1 MTAATTPTTSSAS
14 ATTKAESATTYRPSR
29 EQWDALQAQFHF
41 FNAALFE
48 NKLPEPI
55 LNMSRHAKS
64 RGFFAPKRWQRGGDV
79 GDAKT
84 HEISLNPDYF
94 NRDQRSIASTLV
106 HEMAHLWQQVYGKN
120 ASRGYHDK
128 EWALKMETIGLM
140 PSSTGAPGGKRT
152 GKNMTHY
159 VVEGGAFALAWKQ
172 IEQQHSLPW
181 KSGMAVFGELPTA
194 KKKDP
199 SKLKYK
205 CSKCKAACWGKP
217 SLNIDCGDCGV
228 AFELVEPK

>member
-1 MTAATTPTTSSAS
+1 MQSRGRTGLVMNAVQSPTTKAAS
-14 ATTKAESATTYRPSR
+14 ATTKAASATTYRPSR

-48 NKLPEPI
+48 GKLPEPI

-64 RGFFAPKRWQRGGDV
+64 RGFFAPERWQRGGEADN
-79 GDAKT
+79 AKT
-84 HEISLNPDYF
+84 HEISLNPDCF

-106 HEMAHLWQQVYGKN
+106 HEMAHLWQATFGKN

-159 VVEGGAFALAWKQ
+159 IIEGGGFRACVEADRGTARA
-172 IEQQHSLPW
+172 
-181 KSGMAVFGELPTA
+181 AVEIRDGHA
-194 KKKDP
+194 R
-199 SKLKYK
+199 
-205 CSKCKAACWGKP
+205 
-217 SLNIDCGDCGV
+217 GV
-228 AFELVEPK
+228 AHGQEEGSEQTQVFVSHVQNERMGEAEAQH